1 LKLKSFDVYKLFLS
15 LKNHFTKDSYDY
27 FKYCGKSRA
36 SIESFNKRKDKY
48 FFERLSRKKSDN
60 DIIYFFVANF
70 VSAENPNSVYVP
82 ELMRSG
88 EDVYIEWS
96 KRTQSLFY
104 MFQTEVQVFLSGSRF
119 NSFFECSPGK
129 HPEIIKKHLQNL
141 ISIETLVI
149 LDDIL
154 NYSKEYDKKLDDPL
168 WDLLSMRIKKYKP
181 FINTDISK
189 YVKVLKELVCE

>member
-1 LKLKSFDVYKLFLS
+1 MKLKSFDVYKLFLS

-70 VSAENPNSVYVP
+70 VSADNPNSVYVP

>member
-1 LKLKSFDVYKLFLS
+1 MKSFDVYKLFLS

-48 FFERLSRKKSDN
+48 FFERLSRKKSDD

-70 VSAENPNSVYVP
+70 VSADNPNSVYVP

>member
-1 LKLKSFDVYKLFLS
+1 LKSFDVYKLFLS

>member
-1 LKLKSFDVYKLFLS
+1 MKLKSFEVYKLFLS

-27 FKYCGKSRA
+27 FKYCGKSRV

-48 FFERLSRKKSDN
+48 FFERLSRKKSN
-60 DIIYFFVANF
+60 EEIIYFFVANF
-70 VSAENPNSVYVP
+70 VNTDNPNSVYIS

-96 KRTQSLFY
+96 RRTQSLFY
-104 MFQTEVQVFLSGSRF
+104 MFQTEIQVFLSGCGF
-119 NSFFECSPGK
+119 NSFFKCSPGK

-149 LDDIL
+149 LDIIL
-154 NYSKEYDKKLDDPL
+154 NYSKEYDNKLDDPL
-168 WDLLSMRIKKYKP
+168 WELLSMKIKKYKP
-181 FINTDISK
+181 FLSIEVNK
-189 YVKVLKELVCE
+189 YVKVMKESICE

>member
-1 LKLKSFDVYKLFLS
+1 LKSFDVYKLFLS

-48 FFERLSRKKSDN
+48 FFERLSRKKSDD

-70 VSAENPNSVYVP
+70 VSADNPNSVYVP

>member
-48 FFERLSRKKSDN
+48 FFERLSRKKSDD

-70 VSAENPNSVYVP
+70 VSADNPNSVYVP

>member
-1 LKLKSFDVYKLFLS
+1 MKLKSFDVYKLFLS

-48 FFERLSRKKSDN
+48 FFERLSRKKSDD

-70 VSAENPNSVYVP
+70 VSADNPNSVYVP